1 MILGPFRSNA
11 PIGPNIYVWGSQAK
25 KWQYGAAILYD
36 THHITYGQVAGEIWH
51 WITTLPLHGQI
62 FLTAWLL
69 LNISA
74 AHIWQNSLLKYSA
87 KYLPNF
93 ALFYC
98 TSSPHPTPS
107 RAGRAPP
114 LTVEPDKKRGKVPD
128 FLSLTTWRQRI
139 IFVVFISLLYRSI
152 TIAAAYRNHCCS
164 FQFCTGPLQL
174 QSIAAMIMNDNIVDV
189 VFVFIWAHWYCYAL
203 VFKCLSCW
211 DCMMHLRHT
220 SS

>member
-1 MILGPFRSNA
+1 MMLGPFRSNA

-51 WITTLPLHGQI
+51 WITTLPLRGQI

-69 LNISA
+69 LNIS

-98 TSSPHPTPS
+98 TSSRHPTPS
-107 RAGRAPP
+107 RAGGHP
-114 LTVEPDKKRGKVPD
+114 LWPLNPTRRGGRCQTSCPSQRGGSESS
-128 FLSLTTWRQRI
+128 SL
-139 IFVVFISLLYRSI
+139 F
-152 TIAAAYRNHCCS
+152 S
-164 FQFCTGPLQL
+164 FHFCTGPLQ
-174 QSIAAMIMNDNIVDV
+174 
-189 VFVFIWAHWYCYAL
+189 
-203 VFKCLSCW
+203 
-211 DCMMHLRHT
+211 
-220 SS
+220 